1 MSKNTSNISTEL
13 LSFPVDF
20 RAEVLAGEI
29 VDSSDQ
35 EIYVSMNRQG
45 NFRRN
50 FDRDVICITP
60 LEDHTLYEKFQL
72 KMNREGFYDF
82 LPEELFHFDQ
92 IKKTNEVQTFTQKHI
107 VKKQEEDNA
116 RAFFS
121 PFEDAFSQLMLQL
134 EIIEKNNADQAF
146 ADEFLPAFYNT
157 NHFKFNQI
165 QRAKLNYFLPL
176 SYKFRGKPE
185 FIEYILKSMLNEQ
198 LTCTFNKEKQTIN
211 HKSNFILGDHEFA
224 MLGVNSVL
232 GNNFNAEVDLCDIHV
247 YELERNQADEFQASG
262 LSYHLIKH
270 VFDYFLP
277 AQFTFSIHLF
287 FKSNQNYFSIG
298 SDTDVSILG
307 YNCVLS

>member
-13 LSFPVDF
+13 LSFPVDY

-50 FDRDVICITP
+50 FDRDVIGITP

-146 ADEFLPAFYNT
+146 ADEFLPAFFNT
-157 NHFKFNQI
+157 NHFKFDQI
-165 QRAKLNYFLPL
+165 QHAKLNYFLPL
-176 SYKFRGKPE
+176 SYKFRGKLE
-185 FIEYILKSMLNEQ
+185 FIEYILRSMLNVQ
-198 LTCTFNKEKQTIN
+198 LTCTFKKDKQTISHN
-211 HKSNFILGDHEFA
+211 SKFIIGDQDFA

-232 GNNFNAEVDLCDIHV
+232 GNNFNAEVDLCEIHV
-247 YELERNQADEFQASG
+247 YELERYQADQFQVSG
-262 LSYHLIKH
+262 LSYHLINH
-270 VFDYFLP
+270 VLDYFLP
-277 AQFTFSIHLF
+277 AQFIFSIHLN